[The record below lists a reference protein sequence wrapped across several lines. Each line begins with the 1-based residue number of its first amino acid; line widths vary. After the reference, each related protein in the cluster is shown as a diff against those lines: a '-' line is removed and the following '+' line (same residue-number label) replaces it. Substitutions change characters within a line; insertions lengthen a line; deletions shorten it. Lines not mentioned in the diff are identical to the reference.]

1 MKAYRLYLIG
11 KDSHFAGVQGI
22 DAPED
27 EAAIAEAAQIVDD
40 QPMELWDRGRKVKV
54 FPADPS

>member
-11 KDSHFAGVQGI
+11 KDGHFAGVQGI

-27 EAAIAEAAQIVDD
+27 EAAIAEAAQRCC
-40 QPMELWDRGRKVKV
+40 QSNGNSSL
-54 FPADPS
+54 A